1 VDDNDLTDEEY
12 ERRAFR
18 VVQLSS
24 LPITDIDLVG
34 WPGADVDWKTA
45 AAVAVQVFNAGI
57 DPIDRDAIERAV
69 NQRQTRK
76 RDREWII
83 DLFRD
88 PIAIYAKSRRWSN
101 GRHRVEAMR
110 RAGASE
116 CVVQVLT

>member
-24 LPITDIDLVG
+24 LPITDIDLVD
-34 WPGADVDWKTA
+34 WPGAEVDWKTA
-45 AAVAVQVFNAGI
+45 AAVAVQVLNVGI

-69 NQRQTRK
+69 NQRQIRK

-88 PIAIYAKSRRWSN
+88 PIAIYAESWRWSN